1 MDHGRRVGGYFSVEA
16 ALVLPVVLGE
26 YLFLITMLFVQYD
39 RCLLEQDMA
48 SMLIKA
54 CNHSGTSRQ
63 QLTYLQELTAAWDR
77 EQYLWLE
84 LQSPH
89 FTVQGRQICLE
100 TAGEFVM
107 PGYGGLSAVAGLHR
121 LEVSF
126 RLNAWDRPALVR
138 LLYGNRAEEK
148 DDFQKDNREGS

>member
-1 MDHGRRVGGYFSVEA
+1 MEA
-16 ALVLPVVLGE
+16 ALVLPVVLGV

-63 QLTYLQELTAAWDR
+63 QLTYLQELTASWDR

-89 FTVQGRQICLE
+89 FTVQGQQICLE
-100 TAGEFVM
+100 TAGEFVV
-107 PGYGGLSAVAGLHR
+107 PGYGGLSSVAGLHR

-126 RLNAWDRPALVR
+126 RLNALDRPALVR
-138 LLYGNRAEEK
+138 LLYGNRVEEK